1 MDVLERIGKIGLV
14 PVVVLEKASDGPPVA
29 AALCDGGIPIMEITM
44 RTDAGIDAIKAV
56 KASNPEVLVG
66 AGTVLTLDKCKESVD
81 AGAEFI
87 VSPGF
92 NPKIVDWCVKNDV
105 PITPG

>member
-29 AALCDGGIPIMEITM
+29 AALRDGGIPIMEITM

-56 KASNPEVLVG
+56 KASNPEVFVG
-66 AGTVLTLDKCKESVD
+66 AGTVLTLDK
-81 AGAEFI
+81 
-87 VSPGF
+87 
-92 NPKIVDWCVKNDV
+92 
-105 PITPG
+105 

>member
-66 AGTVLTLDKCKESVD
+66 AERFLRWISVRNRLM
-81 AGAEFI
+81 
-87 VSPGF
+87 PGRSSL
-92 NPKIVDWCVKNDV
+92 
-105 PITPG
+105 